1 MVSHIPRWGSSDVI
15 HPSPEIELQRRARL
29 LWVSVGAPTRGYL
42 NKSPLPEH
50 GSLGRLLGGI
60 GGNLAYFNSFPQKT
74 SLNADGD
81 ELQKSDQYRKLPE
94 INSSAIEISL
104 GRAISGVLLG
114 LFLSVFGW
122 KNSYKRKKVF
132 GSTLLG
138 VRWLLGFLRLISLW
152 WMP

>member
-1 MVSHIPRWGSSDVI
+1 
-15 HPSPEIELQRRARL
+15 
-29 LWVSVGAPTRGYL
+29 
-42 NKSPLPEH
+42 
-50 GSLGRLLGGI
+50 
-60 GGNLAYFNSFPQKT
+60 
-74 SLNADGD
+74 
-81 ELQKSDQYRKLPE
+81 YRKLPE

-122 KNSYKRKKVF
+122 KNSYKRRKVF